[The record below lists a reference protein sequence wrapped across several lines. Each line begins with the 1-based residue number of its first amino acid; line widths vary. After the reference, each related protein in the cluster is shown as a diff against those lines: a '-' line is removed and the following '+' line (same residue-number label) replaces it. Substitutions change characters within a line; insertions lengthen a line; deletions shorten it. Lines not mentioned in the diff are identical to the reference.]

1 MIFTGPAL
9 YIRCMTHP
17 SKRFLIFI
25 PLICSLLLFASYS
38 GISIYTFLWGNAEEL
53 LESTAQLITVSDSL
67 SILTV
72 LFVQAGFGAVSILV
86 LFLFF
91 RKTHSSEVFF
101 FMFGLFGFV
110 IQTSR
115 FFIAPASVVTISAY
129 SLTPFTRLVYF
140 GRLFTILC
148 FFASGL
154 FATGST
160 NQRRNFYLSLI
171 LLITFVMTTI
181 MPVDFTSIELPLLF
195 DVGEKTG
202 FTLAYYALA
211 VFAVLNFILA
221 SYKHSEINYVYVGA
235 AIFLVIAGVEL
246 SFYYPYG
253 IGAAAGLLLM
263 AGGTYLFAERSHE
276 IYLWV

>member
-1 MIFTGPAL
+1 
-9 YIRCMTHP
+9 MTHP

-25 PLICSLLLFASYS
+25 PIIFSLLLFATYS
-38 GISIYTFLWGNAEEL
+38 GIFIYTFLWGNAEKL
-53 LESTAQLITVSDSL
+53 LESTSRFVAVSDPL
-67 SILTV
+67 SILTI
-72 LFVQAGFGAVSILV
+72 LLVQAGFGAVSILV

-115 FFIAPASVVTISAY
+115 FFMAPASMVTISSY
-129 SLTPFTRLVYF
+129 SLLPFTRLVYF

-154 FATGST
+154 FATGFT
-160 NQRRNFYLSLI
+160 NQKRNFYLSLV
-171 LLITFVMTTI
+171 LLVTFVMTTI

-195 DVGEKTG
+195 DTGGETG
-202 FTLAYYALA
+202 FTLAYYA
-211 VFAVLNFILA
+211 FAGFTVLNFLLA
-221 SYKHSEINYVYVGA
+221 SYKHSERNYVYVGA

-246 SFYYPYG
+246 SFYFPYG
-253 IGAAAGLLLM
+253 IGAAAGLFLM

-276 IYLWV
+276 IHLWV